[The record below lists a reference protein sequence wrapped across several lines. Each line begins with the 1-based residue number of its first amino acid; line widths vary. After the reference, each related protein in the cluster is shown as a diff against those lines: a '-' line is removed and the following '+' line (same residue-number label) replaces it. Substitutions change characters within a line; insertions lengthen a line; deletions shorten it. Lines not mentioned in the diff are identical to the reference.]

1 MKQISCYENYPFW
14 IILLSNFVS
23 LAIYA
28 IGAYIISN
36 IGLVWL
42 LILYIL
48 FIVFLEI
55 QLLLRKSCVNCYY
68 YGKACAFG
76 KGKLVCLFF
85 KKGDSQEFNRK
96 QPTLKDILPDI
107 LVSVIPIVAGI
118 VLLIIDFN
126 WVILV
131 MILLLLL
138 LTTVGNAIIRGSL
151 ACRHCVQREIG
162 CPAEQLFKRDKSCQS
177 TQ

>member
-1 MKQISCYENYPFW
+1 
-14 IILLSNFVS
+14 
-23 LAIYA
+23 
-28 IGAYIISN
+28 
-36 IGLVWL
+36 
-42 LILYIL
+42 
-48 FIVFLEI
+48 
-55 QLLLRKSCVNCYY
+55 
-68 YGKACAFG
+68 
-76 KGKLVCLFF
+76 
-85 KKGDSQEFNRK
+85 
-96 QPTLKDILPDI
+96 
-107 LVSVIPIVAGI
+107 

-162 CPAEQLFKRDKSCQS
+162 CPAEQLFKRDKSRQS